1 MANQSIYGSPVGRPI
16 APGLKTDKFSAGDGG
31 FSIGPAAQPAAPP
44 ASTATAA
51 EAKPVS
57 RMGSLVAAMPAE
69 AKGPSSLG
77 DAYEQY
83 AQNPLNIGRF
93 KVIADAMFAEGSA

>member
-1 MANQSIYGSPVGRPI
+1 MSNQSFLGRAVGLDRPI
-16 APGLKTDKFSAGDGG
+16 APGLKTEKFPAGDGG
-31 FSIGPAAQPAAPP
+31 FSIGPAAQPA
-44 ASTATAA
+44 STAAA
-51 EAKPVS
+51 EAKPAT

-83 AQNPLNIGRF
+83 AQNPSNIGRF